1 MPTDTLREVQIERRR
16 QRALEEIAKVRNKGN
31 HPVFSLFEVTST
43 SGRTYHV
50 EIRSLSELHN
60 TCTCPDYKTNLIG
73 TCKHIEGVQLYLAQQ
88 HGDRL
93 QALAHKR
100 PAGTQVYLHHAAEVT
115 VRVGLPLPRRPEI
128 RDVFERH

>member
-43 SGRTYHV
+43 SGRAYHV
-50 EIRSLSELHN
+50 EIRSLAELHN

-73 TCKHIEGVQLYLAQQ
+73 MCKHIEGVLQYLEQQ
-88 HGDRL
+88 HGARL
-93 QALAHKR
+93 KELARQR
-100 PAGTQVYLHHAAEVT
+100 PGGAQGYLHY
-115 VRVGLPLPRRPEI
+115 GM
-128 RDVFERH
+128 